1 MDTGDRLKEMVKQI
15 SGLLLV
21 AAFVIALVNR
31 PRPAVEAVEGVD
43 VFCPVPVVIE
53 DLATLAIAINPAE
66 VALPPSPPAS
76 PVMVSFVEV
85 SSINTITLVSVNP
98 AEIALPISRPASP
111 VVASAVIINPADI
124 ALPLSRPATPV
135 NPAEIVLP
143 VSRPATP
150 IAAVDPAEIAL
161 PISRPA
167 TPIVLEVSVPVVE
180 VAMSAS
186 STPVSLVDP
195 VSQISYLGVCD
206 MTDSPPDRE
215 FKERYQTWKTH
226 SQARWVVFVFLMSK
240 TIKGPGEAETTIVL
254 ATLTVIDRSASI
266 SGSKGDGVKT
276 GGGTAFVPW
285 HGLWAV
291 VEEPLPSEA
300 TRDWSNMAKSRRQ
313 AVQIQWLDE
322 ADKIP
327 TKAIITKRRSVQYD
341 YPGDINDLEAC
352 TADQRSRV
360 IDRAA
365 GMTADEAEKMWL
377 DTWES

>member
-1 MDTGDRLKEMVKQI
+1 VNTGDRLKEMVKHI

-53 DLATLAIAINPAE
+53 DLATPAIAVNPAE

-85 SSINTITLVSVNP
+85 SPIDTLDP
-98 AEIALPISRPASP
+98 AGIALPISRPASP

-195 VSQISYLGVCD
+195 VSQIRYAGVWD
-206 MTDSPPDRE
+206 AAESALDQDLKGQYWDWLDNSAA
-215 FKERYQTWKTH
+215 QWL
-226 SQARWVVFVFLMSK
+226 VFVLLYQK
-240 TIKGPGEAETTIVL
+240 TIAEDAENNTPMQ
-254 ATLTVIDRSASI
+254 LT
-266 SGSKGDGVKT
+266 
-276 GGGTAFVPW
+276 
-285 HGLWAV
+285 
-291 VEEPLPSEA
+291 
-300 TRDWSNMAKSRRQ
+300 RRCS
-313 AVQIQWLDE
+313 W
-322 ADKIP
+322 P
-327 TKAIITKRRSVQYD
+327 
-341 YPGDINDLEAC
+341 
-352 TADQRSRV
+352 
-360 IDRAA
+360 
-365 GMTADEAEKMWL
+365 
-377 DTWES
+377 